1 MPTTPRSQFPSAPR
15 KPLPFLLFSLVK
27 THYRKPFK
35 RSCLL
40 SCALS
45 STKTQVAINCGSPLD
60 VLAGTGVIYQLDTYF
75 TGGTALVTQPYQVFL
90 PFLSL
95 WDDFIYI
102 SARTGASVYNVP
114 IPNGYYIVE
123 LRFAEIEDKKLGER
137 VFSVKVQVRRGQG

>member
-1 MPTTPRSQFPSAPR
+1 
-15 KPLPFLLFSLVK
+15 
-27 THYRKPFK
+27 
-35 RSCLL
+35 
-40 SCALS
+40 
-45 STKTQVAINCGSPLD
+45 
-60 VLAGTGVIYQLDTYF
+60 VIYQLDTYF

-114 IPNGYYIVE
+114 ILNGYYTVE

-137 VFSVKVQVRRGQG
+137 VFSVKVQVRREQCLRERREEEERDALGGGNDEARIDAFSSVRMEQL